1 MLSRAAFRSVSGCP
15 VTGSLVLRGS
25 IGPAVTLR
33 LPLPFAG
40 MSLVVCVG
48 VAMFDLCVR
57 LQTVV
62 QKVWELYFSGLA
74 AYAG

>member
-1 MLSRAAFRSVSGCP
+1 MLSRAALRSVSGCP

-40 MSLVVCVG
+40 ISLVVCVG
-48 VAMFDLCVR
+48 VATFDLCVQ

-74 AYAG
+74 AYVG